1 MTSLVKSILQ
11 FSYRKLKVDRVSL
24 HLNETF
30 GFQDVGRVFP
40 DTCTVLRAVNQGH
53 FQPRSQGSLL
63 LKGASLEV
71 KRVLQGTGVRH
82 FAKKK
87 CDSCRHSSASFSEN
101 VLVAKTSF
109 SFCDSGEGST
119 SFCMCEKTKKEI
131 KLSRCVFS

>member
-109 SFCDSGEGST
+109 SFCDLERAQPP
-119 SFCMCEKTKKEI
+119 FICVKKLR
-131 KLSRCVFS
+131 KK